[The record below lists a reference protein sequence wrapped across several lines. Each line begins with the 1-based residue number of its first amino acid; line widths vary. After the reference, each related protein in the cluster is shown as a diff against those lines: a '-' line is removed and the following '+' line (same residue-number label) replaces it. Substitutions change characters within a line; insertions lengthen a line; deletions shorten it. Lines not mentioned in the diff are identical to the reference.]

1 MNPIQWLQ
9 TIPNVIRPAFIP
21 FAAVIIIVM
30 GFLLAGAYNNPG
42 LKATIKEHIGTLI
55 LAGFL
60 VFAGSAALLWFFAG
74 TGLTAG

>member
-9 TIPNVIRPAFIP
+9 NIPNVIRPAFIP
-21 FAAVIIIVM
+21 FAAVIAIM
-30 GFLLAGAYNNPG
+30 GWAAGRGLQQPG

-74 TGLTAG
+74 TGLTTG